1 MEFYLRKR
9 LPVTQQRNIIWA
21 IKKLIN
27 MSFFKINME
36 EIELESELENEFVK
50 LGWEII

>member
-1 MEFYLRKR
+1 
-9 LPVTQQRNIIWA
+9 
-21 IKKLIN
+21 